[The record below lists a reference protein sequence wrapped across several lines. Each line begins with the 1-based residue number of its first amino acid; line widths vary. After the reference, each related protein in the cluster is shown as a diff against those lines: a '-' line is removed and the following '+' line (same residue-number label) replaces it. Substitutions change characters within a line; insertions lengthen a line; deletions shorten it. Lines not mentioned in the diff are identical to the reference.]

1 MKLFLDKVERGAG
14 KKEEILHLDT
24 IWKKASEAYS
34 KENYVTCLEFTNLC
48 ISLTRDSV
56 TLLALE
62 NNQTI
67 CNVELEKST
76 TVNPFDRLCSQAQ
89 RELANINSGEV
100 HNVSK
105 LYTIARSYLVV
116 SYNAVHFSL
125 NKPNEGILQS
135 LEDTLCK
142 IIPTI
147 TSKIL
152 GQRYQQVDS
161 DSQTLQ
167 QMIDKSFDDD
177 EFLFSRP
184 KKKQKL
190 SQERTEQE
198 QIDNILSIVKH
209 YTKNLSRAVS
219 KPTSAI
225 TSHMEEFKDLHV
237 ALGSFI
243 CLVTSCL
250 LHSSHEKDAIR
261 LLESNTMTTMFSS
274 ISRVCEEQ
282 SSEMKRVEAI
292 SEFLLAT
299 AIRTLDTDRSE
310 SEAFSHCQRCIEL
323 YPGEMNAALLL
334 TGVLAYEAGNM
345 KDAEKYLKK
354 CVESRKCFEHQSLIL
369 LGCIYSN
376 QVSH

>member
-14 KKEEILHLDT
+14 KKEETLQLDT
-24 IWKKASEAYS
+24 IWKKSSDAYS

-48 ISLTRDSV
+48 ITLTRDNI

-67 CNVELEKST
+67 CNVDLEKST

-89 RELANINSGEV
+89 RELANITSGEV

-105 LYTIARSYLVV
+105 LYTIAHSYLIV

-125 NKPNEGILQS
+125 NKPSEVNIQS

-147 TSKIL
+147 TTKIL
-152 GQRYQQVDS
+152 GQKYQQVDS

-198 QIDNILSIVKH
+198 QIDNILSLVKH

-225 TSHMEEFKDLHV
+225 SSHVEEFKELHV
-237 ALGSFI
+237 ALGNFI
-243 CLVTSCL
+243 CLVASCL
-250 LHSSHEKDAIR
+250 LQSAHEKDAIR
-261 LLESNTMTTMFSS
+261 LLEKNMMTMFSGVS
-274 ISRVCEEQ
+274 KVCEEQ

-323 YPGEMNAALLL
+323 HPGEMNAALLL
-334 TGVLAYEAGNM
+334 AGVLAYEAGNM

-354 CVESRKCFEHQSLIL
+354 CVESKKSFEHQSLIL

-376 QVSH
+376 QVSY